1 MLGPDVQKAYGKAT
15 GVAPWSEMLQ
25 MYRTRWDL
33 SDLAVEADR
42 FRHPHTGTAD
52 EAESWT
58 ILQRV
63 VSGICR

>member
-1 MLGPDVQKAYGKAT
+1 MLGPDVQKAYGRVS
-15 GVAPWSEMLQ
+15 GVALGPEMLQ

-52 EAESWT
+52 DAESWT

-63 VSGICR
+63 VSGISR